1 MVYKINNKRK
11 FNSSK
16 FSTRYSN
23 TIVFKTFFLE
33 DTILQDRYLALELSA
48 LFVGKDNPLGGTRHT
63 QRKISLNPDEM
74 YSVPFIDKIF
84 LVIYVIG

>member
-1 MVYKINNKRK
+1 MVYKINNKRN

-16 FSTRYSN
+16 FSTIYRN
-23 TIVFKTFFLE
+23 TIVFKTFFGGY
-33 DTILQDRYLALELSA
+33 DFTRHLALELSA

-63 QRKISLNPDEM
+63 QRKSSLNPDEM